1 MNSDDPLDAQQV
13 VAEYARV
20 LERDIAENRHPGRA
34 DSLPYAKRVIKDA
47 IRTSVETL
55 VRSGTLTAELREFL
69 EVAYTSL
76 ADYIDRDLV
85 DLMTEYRRS
94 AADLAAVA
102 RSPPEKITTTAWR
115 TVAGSSALA
124 GEVARSI
131 ATEAEA
137 LKSEFDSFL

>member
-1 MNSDDPLDAQQV
+1 M
-13 VAEYARV
+13 
-20 LERDIAENRHPGRA
+20 LERDIAENRHPARI
-34 DSLPYAKRVIKDA
+34 DSLPYPKRVIKDA

-55 VRSGTLTAELREFL
+55 VRSGALTAELREFL

-94 AADLAAVA
+94 AADLAAVTT
-102 RSPPEKITTTAWR
+102 SPQEKTGTPAWR

-131 ATEAEA
+131 ATEADA
-137 LKSEFDSFL
+137 LKTEFDSFL